1 MDILDFRDYTAPA
14 TTSARSLDAVLT
26 RLAAS
31 PHVEGIVTVGS
42 TADGPLTPTSDYD
55 VFVAVASDSPPL
67 DLALTVVDGR
77 VAEFYFF
84 ALAFVERA
92 AAEIAATTTTG
103 DTWAGSI
110 APRLA
115 TGNLVFDRHGRL
127 AAARET
133 IRMASPLV
141 PYAAGVPYAAWFKVN
156 YNLIQTRRMSRSED
170 PVYHAA
176 VNYRLLY
183 SLAELWTAYCAVRG
197 LAWRGE
203 KEFVRHATAHDPDYL
218 ARFGECV
225 AETDRERKLAL
236 YAALAQHTLAPVGG
250 LWAEGATAVG
260 APNQPDG
267 VPDALAYWQ
276 RMLAGDGA
284 GKEGV

>member
-1 MDILDFRDYTAPA
+1 MNFRDYTALA
-14 TTSARSLDAVLT
+14 TTSALSLDAVLA
-26 RLAAS
+26 RLIAS
-31 PHVEGIVTVGS
+31 PDVEGVVTVGS
-42 TADGPLTPTSDYD
+42 TARGPLTPTSDYD

-67 DLALTVVDGR
+67 DLALTVVDGH

-92 AAEIAATTTTG
+92 AAEISTTTG

-115 TGNLVFDRHGRL
+115 TGTLVFDRHGRL

-133 IRMASPLV
+133 IRAGLPLV
-141 PYAAGVPYAAWFKVN
+141 PYVAGAPYAAWFKVN
-156 YNLIQTRRMSRSED
+156 YNLIQTRRMAQSKD
-170 PVYHAA
+170 PVYRAA
-176 VNYRLLY
+176 VGYRLLY
-183 SLAELWTAYCAVRG
+183 TLAELWTAYCAVRG
-197 LAWRGE
+197 LPWRGE

-218 ARFGECV
+218 ARFEQCV

-236 YAALAQHTLAPVGG
+236 YTELAEHTLAPVGG
-250 LWAEGATAVG
+250 LWADDVTAVE
-260 APNQPDG
+260 AQHQPDG

-276 RMLAGDGA
+276 RIVAEKDAGRGGA
-284 GKEGV
+284 